1 MTKIETHEK
10 CIRILE
16 AIEKLQNR
24 RIDHLLNLTKFD
36 NSFVYYD
43 VKRWNEKRIEI
54 TVAMIDRLKAY
65 YLKTLNKLT

>member
-43 VKRWNEKRIEI
+43 VKRWNENRIEI